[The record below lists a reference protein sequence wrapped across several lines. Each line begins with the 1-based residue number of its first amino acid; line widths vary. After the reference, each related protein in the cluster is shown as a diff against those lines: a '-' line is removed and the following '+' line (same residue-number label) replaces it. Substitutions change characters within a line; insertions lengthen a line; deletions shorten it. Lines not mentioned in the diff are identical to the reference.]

1 MDKLHEMEVFV
12 NVAESGSFTKAAKR
26 LRLSPPAVTRA
37 VSSLEDR
44 LGAQVF
50 SRTTRSLTITDV
62 GQRFLESARRI
73 LIDLEMAEREAIGES
88 ATPRGH
94 LSITASVAFGRTILG
109 PVVSDFL
116 HQHPRIT
123 ASLHLF
129 DRFVNLVEE
138 GLDVA
143 IRIGDLPDS
152 NLIARRVGEV
162 HRMLV
167 ASPEYLARRGRPETP
182 ADLQLNSVI
191 AVTGLVPNREWH
203 FAHESKTG
211 TISLRPL
218 LEVNDAPT
226 AIKAAEQGHGIATTL
241 SYMVSEQ
248 VEEGTLVPLLNAF
261 MLPPQPVHVVYPHAR
276 LVAPKIRAFMDFAAP
291 RLKSRL
297 DDLSSVHT
305 KTVPKA
311 PVD

>member
-12 NVAESGSFTKAAKR
+12 AVAESGSFTKAAKR

-62 GQRFLESARRI
+62 GQQFLESTRRI
-73 LIDLEMAEREAIGES
+73 LIDLEMAEREAVGES
-88 ATPRGH
+88 TTPRGH

-116 HQHPRIT
+116 NQHPRIT
-123 ASLHLF
+123 ASLLLF
-129 DRFVNLVEE
+129 DRVVNLVEE
-138 GLDVA
+138 GLDIAV
-143 IRIGDLPDS
+143 RIGYLPDS
-152 NLIARRVGEV
+152 NLIAKRVGQV

-191 AVTGLVPNREWH
+191 AVTGLVPNREWQ

-211 TISLRPL
+211 SISLRPL

-226 AIKAAEQGHGIATTL
+226 AISAAEQGHGIATTL

-248 VEEGTLVPLLNAF
+248 VEKGTLVPLLNAF
-261 MLPPQPVHVVYPHAR
+261 MPPPQPVHIVYPHTR
-276 LVAPKIRAFMDFAAP
+276 LVAPKIRAFMDFTAP
-291 RLKSRL
+291 LLKSHL
-297 DDLSSVHT
+297 DNLA
-305 KTVPKA
+305 PKRA
-311 PVD
+311 